1 MGKANSSGD
10 LKPLLNDSENNSKY
24 YPDVINGLPY
34 MTRCKQGYLYLKF
47 YSMCKFVLLA

>member
-1 MGKANSSGD
+1 MGKANSSGNV
-10 LKPLLNDSENNSKY
+10 KPFWNDSENSSKY
-24 YPDVINGLPY
+24 YPDVTNGLPY